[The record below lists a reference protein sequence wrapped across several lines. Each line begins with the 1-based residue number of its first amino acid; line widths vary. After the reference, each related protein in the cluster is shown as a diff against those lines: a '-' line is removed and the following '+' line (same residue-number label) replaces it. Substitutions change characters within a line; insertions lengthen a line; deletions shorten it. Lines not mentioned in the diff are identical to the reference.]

1 MLEMVQALWRPVTGF
16 VMSGVVLAIAL
27 GWLPPGAEEH
37 ATSILATAG
46 AVLSALTA
54 SRAVQRVQEVKAQ
67 AAPMGVLLQGLSMV
81 KPVDGAAVEEVK
93 QQLRQMQEE
102 LARIG
107 PAARR

>member
-67 AAPMGVLLQGLSMV
+67 AAPVGVLLDALGKV
-81 KPVDGAAVEEVK
+81 KPAEAEGVETVK
-93 QQLRQMQEE
+93 QQLRQMQAE

-107 PAARR
+107 QAVQR